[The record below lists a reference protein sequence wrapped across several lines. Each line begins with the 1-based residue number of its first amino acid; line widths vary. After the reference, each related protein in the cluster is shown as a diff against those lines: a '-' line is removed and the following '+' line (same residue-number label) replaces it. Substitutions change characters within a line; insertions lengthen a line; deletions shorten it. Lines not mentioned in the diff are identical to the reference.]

1 MKIDIAKLLKAH
13 GWKALYAAI
22 SIVGTCIGGAYA
34 FAVNQTTSSFATQN
48 SISDLQHSQAALEQ
62 RQAILEHNQD
72 AISKDVQSIKQGNSL
87 IEGKVDTVID
97 LLQRRRP

>member
-13 GWKALYAAI
+13 GWKALYTTV
-22 SIVGTCIGGAYA
+22 SIIATIIGTTYAYA
-34 FAVNQTTSSFATQN
+34 VTQTTSSFATQN
-48 SISDLQHSQAALEQ
+48 SITSLQHSQAALEQ

-72 AISKDVQSIKQGNSL
+72 AISEDVQSIKQSNSRL
-87 IEGKVDTVID
+87 EGKVDTVID